1 MKNVL
6 EYLENSAAISPD
18 KAAVRDPENCYS
30 YSELIRRAQA
40 VGSGLLREEEND
52 ETSQSAYR
60 GRAGRST
67 VVFMEKSVQALASF
81 LGIVYAGRFY
91 TYISPEQPAARIR
104 QILEVLRPDTVITD
118 SEARAGDKLTE
129 AGFSGRVLDYD
140 MLCQKGISSE
150 ALAEV
155 RARAADTDPLYCNF
169 TSGSTGV
176 PKGVLVS
183 HRSVI
188 DFIGVFP
195 NLFEITRD
203 DVIGNQAPFDF
214 DVSVKDIYSS
224 LRMGA
229 TLVLIPKRYF
239 SLPAQLIDY
248 LCEQEVTTLIWAVS
262 ALCMVTQLKGFTYR
276 VPEKINKVLF
286 SGEAMPVKHLN
297 LWRKYLPDAQYVNLY
312 GPTEITC
319 NCTYYRVNREF
330 GPEEKIPAGRP
341 FPNEKVFLLRVV
353 PEGDETEEIT
363 APNMTGE
370 ICVAG
375 TALALG
381 YYRNPQQTAKVFVQN
396 PLNSDYPETI
406 YRTGDLGFYDDE
418 GNLCFAGRLDFQIK
432 HMGHR
437 IELEEIELILNGYE
451 EIGRAVCIF
460 DEEKDRLIACY
471 AGDIDGKTIR
481 SKMQKTVPMHMI
493 PQVFRQLAQLP
504 MTANGKIDR
513 KELRARF
520 IK

>member
-1 MKNVL
+1 
-6 EYLENSAAISPD
+6 
-18 KAAVRDPENCYS
+18 
-30 YSELIRRAQA
+30 
-40 VGSGLLREEEND
+40 
-52 ETSQSAYR
+52 
-60 GRAGRST
+60 
-67 VVFMEKSVQALASF
+67 
-81 LGIVYAGRFY
+81 
-91 TYISPEQPAARIR
+91 
-104 QILEVLRPDTVITD
+104 
-118 SEARAGDKLTE
+118 
-129 AGFSGRVLDYD
+129 
-140 MLCQKGISSE
+140 
-150 ALAEV
+150 
-155 RARAADTDPLYCNF
+155 
-169 TSGSTGV
+169 
-176 PKGVLVS
+176 
-183 HRSVI
+183 
-188 DFIGVFP
+188 
-195 NLFEITRD
+195 
-203 DVIGNQAPFDF
+203 
-214 DVSVKDIYSS
+214 
-224 LRMGA
+224 MGA

-276 VPEKINKVLF
+276 VPEKIDKVLF

-353 PEGDETEEIT
+353 SEGEETEEIT
-363 APNMTGE
+363 APNLTGE
-370 ICVAG
+370 ICVGG

-396 PLNSDYPETI
+396 PLNPDYPETI
-406 YRTGDLGFYDDE
+406 YRTGDLGFYDEE

-460 DEEKDRLIACY
+460 DEERDRLIACY